1 MQDATV
7 DLTRA
12 AIGPWLATLLQRG
25 RSLVGISQADLARRA
40 DTSEATIWRLEH
52 GKADH
57 IDLAVVE
64 RVLAALGMRGSLSV
78 QGRHL
83 DDRVR
88 QRDGVHA
95 VCNGYGGR
103 RVRRFSWETV
113 LEAMIGR
120 DRPRGWID
128 LLGYRV
134 ADGALLVD
142 ETKSDLPD
150 MGALQRSVAFYERE
164 APHVARDLGWDVR
177 SVTVVVLALDTE
189 VVARRLAD
197 SRAIVAQAF
206 PGDVRTLDAW
216 IRDQRA
222 PRPRGWTLAMID
234 PASRGDVWLR
244 RPVVGSVRRRPAYA
258 GYADAA
264 ARLLRGR

>member
-52 GKADH
+52 GKAEH

-83 DDRVR
+83 EDRVR
-88 QRDGVHA
+88 QLDGVHA

-120 DRPRGWID
+120 NRPRGWID

-142 ETKSDLPD
+142 ETKSDIPD
-150 MGALQRSVAFYERE
+150 MGGLQRSVAFYERE

-177 SVTVVVLALDTE
+177 SVTVVVLALDTAI
-189 VVARRLAD
+189 VARRLAD
-197 SRAIVAQAF
+197 SRDIVEQAF

-216 IRDQRA
+216 IRDPRA

-234 PASRGDVWLR
+234 PASRGDAWLR
-244 RPVVGSVRRRPAYA
+244 QPVIGSVRRRPAYA

-264 ARLLRGR
+264 ARLLRVR